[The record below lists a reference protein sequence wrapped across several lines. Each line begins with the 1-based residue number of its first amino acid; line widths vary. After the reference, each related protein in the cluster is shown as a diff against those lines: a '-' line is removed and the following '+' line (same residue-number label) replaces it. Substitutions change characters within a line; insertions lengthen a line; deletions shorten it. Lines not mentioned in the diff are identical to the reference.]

1 MAVWRMRITLLFRQ
15 YDLTSCWRRLISLN
29 AFLGSISCQGDSL
42 WLSARLFVVVVVVV
56 VVAVLVV
63 GRHERDT
70 GCEAVHLE
78 DDREQR
84 GRDEGAAHGQGD
96 GEKTQRPSTSVVS
109 VVYTQSEIL
118 QKEVYLFER
127 IDSQGR
133 ESMKHLKA
141 ICFLRPSKENVQHL
155 IQELRRPKYSVYF
168 IYFSNV
174 ISKSEIKALAEADEQ
189 EVVAEVQEFYGDFI
203 AVNPHVFSLNL
214 QGVAKGRS
222 WDPSMLLRC
231 TQGLTSVLLALKKCP
246 MIRYQL
252 SSDMAKRLAE
262 SVKQIITK
270 EYELF
275 DFRKTEVPPLL
286 LILDRSDDA
295 VTPLLNQWTYQAM
308 VHELLGLNNNRID
321 LSGVPGISKDLREVV
336 LSADNDDFYA
346 NNLYLNFGEI
356 GSNIK
361 NLMEDFQKKR
371 PKGQQKL
378 ESISDMKAF
387 VDNYPQFKKMSGT
400 VSKHVTVVG
409 ELSRLVAERRLME
422 VSEVEQELACQNDHN
437 GAQQNVR
444 RLLRDSRVT
453 ELDAVRLVALYA
465 LRYERH
471 AASVL
476 PALLDELA
484 RRGVSDRHRKMVQ
497 CVVEYGGKRVR
508 GGELMAPTDA
518 VAITKQFFKGLKGV
532 ENVYAQH
539 RPLLHDTLDQLL
551 KGRLKD
557 THFPYLGAS
566 SLRDRPQDV
575 VVFMI
580 GGATYEE
587 ALSVYNLNRST
598 PGARVVLG
606 GTSMLNTKSFLEEVM
621 SSTSGGLSRHSNRH

>member
-1 MAVWRMRITLLFRQ
+1 MNVVLAVKQYVSKMIESSGTGMKVLLM
-15 YDLTSCWRRLISLN
+15 DKETTSI
-29 AFLGSISCQGDSL
+29 
-42 WLSARLFVVVVVVV
+42 
-56 VVAVLVV
+56 
-63 GRHERDT
+63 
-70 GCEAVHLE
+70 
-78 DDREQR
+78 
-84 GRDEGAAHGQGD
+84 
-96 GEKTQRPSTSVVS
+96 VS
-109 VVYTQSEIL
+109 MVYTQSEIL

-127 IDSQGR
+127 IDSQNR

-141 ICFLRPSKENVQHL
+141 ICYLRPTKENVENL

-174 ISKSEIKALAEADEQ
+174 ISKSEVKALAEADEQ

-203 AVNPHVFSLNL
+203 AVNPHLFSLNL
-214 QGVAKGRS
+214 HGVSRGRS
-222 WDPSMLLRC
+222 WEPITLPRV

-275 DFRKTEVPPLL
+275 DFRKTEVSPLL

-295 VTPLLNQWTYQAM
+295 ITPLLNQWTYQAM
-308 VHELLGLNNNRID
+308 VHELLALNNNRID
-321 LSGVPGISKDLREVV
+321 LSRVPGINKDLKEVV
-336 LSADNDDFYA
+336 LSAENDEFYA

-356 GSNIK
+356 GTNIK
-361 NLMEDFQKKR
+361 NLMEDFQKKK

-378 ESISDMKAF
+378 ESIADMKAF

-409 ELSRLVAERRLME
+409 ELSRLVSERLLME
-422 VSEVEQELACQNDHN
+422 VSEVEQELACQNDHSS
-437 GAQQNVR
+437 AQQNVR
-444 RLLRDSRVT
+444 RLLQNPRVA
-453 ELDAVRLVALYA
+453 ELDAVRLVMLYA

-471 AASVL
+471 SSNIL
-476 PALLDELA
+476 PSLLEELN
-484 RRGVSDRHRKMVQ
+484 RRGVSERYRKMVQ
-497 CVVEYGGKRVR
+497 SVIEYGGKRIR
-508 GGELMAPTDA
+508 GSDLITPTDA

-532 ENVYAQH
+532 ENVYTQH
-539 RPLLHDTLDQLL
+539 QPLLHDTLDQLI

-557 THFPYLGAS
+557 SQFPYLGPN
-566 SLRDRPQDV
+566 SLRDRPQDII
-575 VVFMI
+575 VFII

-587 ALSVYNLNRST
+587 ALTVYNLNRT
-598 PGARVVLG
+598 MPGVRIVLG
-606 GTSMLNTKSFLEEVM
+606 GTTIHNTKSFLEEVT
-621 SSTSGGLSRHSNRH
+621 SSVGLGHGGDRTHGAGRPPTRR

>member
-1 MAVWRMRITLLFRQ
+1 MNVTLAVKQYISKMIENSGPGMKVLLM
-15 YDLTSCWRRLISLN
+15 
-29 AFLGSISCQGDSL
+29 
-42 WLSARLFVVVVVVV
+42 
-56 VVAVLVV
+56 
-63 GRHERDT
+63 
-70 GCEAVHLE
+70 
-78 DDREQR
+78 DRE
-84 GRDEGAAHGQGD
+84 
-96 GEKTQRPSTSVVS
+96 T
-109 VVYTQSEIL
+109 
-118 QKEVYLFER
+118 
-127 IDSQGR
+127 
-133 ESMKHLKA
+133 
-141 ICFLRPSKENVQHL
+141 ENVEHL

-203 AVNPHVFSLNL
+203 AVNPHLFSLNL
-214 QGVAKGRS
+214 QGVSRGRS
-222 WDPSMLLRC
+222 WEPSMLSRC

-252 SSDMAKRLAE
+252 SSDMSKRLAE

-295 VTPLLNQWTYQAM
+295 ITPLLNQWTYQAM

-321 LSGVPGISKDLREVV
+321 LSRVPGINKDLREVV
-336 LSADNDDFYA
+336 LSAENDEFYA

-356 GSNIK
+356 GTNIK

-378 ESISDMKAF
+378 ESITDMKAF

-409 ELSRLVAERRLME
+409 ELSRLVSERQLME
-422 VSEVEQELACQNDHN
+422 VSEVEQELACQNDHSS
-437 GAQQNVR
+437 AQQSVR
-444 RLLRDSRVT
+444 RLLQNPRLS
-453 ELDAVRLVALYA
+453 ELDAVRLVMLYA

-471 AASVL
+471 SSSIL
-476 PALLDELA
+476 PSLMDELS
-484 RRGVSDRHRKMVQ
+484 RKGVSERHRRVMS
-497 CVVEYGGKRVR
+497 VVEYGGKRVR
-508 GGELMAPTDA
+508 GSDLITPTDA

-532 ENVYAQH
+532 ENVYTQH
-539 RPLLHDTLDQLL
+539 QPLLHDTLDQLI

-557 THFPYLGAS
+557 SQFPYLGPS
-566 SLRDRPQDV
+566 SLRDRPQDII
-575 VVFMI
+575 VFMI
-580 GGATYEE
+580 GGAMYEE
-587 ALSVYNLNRST
+587 ALTVYNLNRST
-598 PGARVVLG
+598 PGVRIVLG
-606 GTSMLNTKSFLEEVM
+606 GSSIHNTKSFLEEVM
-621 SSTSGGLSRHSNRH
+621 SATSHSSDRPQGSGRHFNRR